1 MTKLPNWSINI
12 LFGQLTTRPI
22 KRNYRA
28 NWDLRYPGK
37 RLLCLYACY
46 MNDPLYLELFCVFG
60 ENIALVYRFKMVV
73 IESESFYYDIQNDLH
88 LISSP

>member
-1 MTKLPNWSINI
+1 
-12 LFGQLTTRPI
+12 
-22 KRNYRA
+22 
-28 NWDLRYPGK
+28 
-37 RLLCLYACY
+37 

-60 ENIALVYRFKMVV
+60 ENIALVYHFKMVV